1 MTCFEKFALDIEL
14 LQLLRRQFTPVT
26 FDEDALAFSAHA
38 EIGPGGYFLGAE
50 HTLERFRE
58 CFWRRGSWARPA
70 APARPPWAPPPPGG
84 VLCSLKASTTSRRS
98 PGDARRNV
106 DFYARVLGL
115 RMVKKTVN
123 QDDPSVYHLF
133 YADELGSAGA
143 DLTFFEYPGA
153 VPGRAR
159 PGMVHR
165 IVSRVASTDALD
177 FWAARLDG
185 EGVATERSGD
195 SLLFADP
202 EGMEHELVVV
212 DRPDP
217 PLVARHRE
225 IPAELALQG
234 FEAVRASSMRPDST
248 RRVLEEGLNFVSE
261 GDSLWEARGA
271 ARGGRYALDP
281 LPEGRGVPGAGT
293 VHHVAF
299 ASTMED
305 HEAWGERVRELGL
318 NPTPVIDRFY
328 FRSIYFREPGGV
340 LFEIATIGPGFTS
353 DEPLLSLGEHLSL
366 PPDFEHLRERIE
378 PVLTPLPDIRAWR
391 PETT

>member
-1 MTCFEKFALDIEL
+1 MQFEGIHHITAI
-14 LQLLRRQFTPVT
+14 T
-26 FDEDALAFSAHA
+26 
-38 EIGPGGYFLGAE
+38 
-50 HTLERFRE
+50 
-58 CFWRRGSWARPA
+58 
-70 APARPPWAPPPPGG
+70 
-84 VLCSLKASTTSRRS
+84 
-98 PGDARRNV
+98 GDAPRNV

-143 DLTFFEYPGA
+143 DLTFFEYPGSI
-153 VPGRAR
+153 PGRPG

-165 IVSRVASTDALD
+165 IVSRVASSDALD
-177 FWAARLDG
+177 FWAERLGG
-185 EGVATERSGD
+185 EGVASERSGE
-195 SLLFADP
+195 SLVFSDP
-202 EGMEHELVVV
+202 EGMEHELVVA

-248 RRVLEEGLNFVSE
+248 RRVLEEGLNFTPV
-261 GDSLWEARGA
+261 GDSEWEARGA
-271 ARGGRYALDP
+271 ARGGCYALDP

-299 ASTMED
+299 ASTYDD
-305 HEAWGERVRELGL
+305 HEAWGERVRALGL
-318 NPTPVIDRFY
+318 HPTPVIDRFY

-340 LFEIATIGPGFTS
+340 LIEIATLGPGFTA

-366 PPDFEHLRERIE
+366 PPDFEHLRDRIE